1 MISELTKIKD
11 CVVTNEGTIA
21 NPSKES
27 GPIKPFDLN
36 FIQHIKAQVCDYTI
50 NVYIDSKNTTAPTLA
65 VDSSYKNFY
74 VQYADKETTIPKE
87 VTHWQITGSL
97 SNSPLHADDVI
108 RVHNIDNITN
118 SFKTDPSRGTN
129 TTVQGTG
136 GE

>member
-11 CVVTNEGTIA
+11 SIVTNMGTIS
-21 NPSKES
+21 NPTKEI
-27 GPIKPFDLN
+27 GPIKPFDLD
-36 FIQHIKAQVCDYTI
+36 FKLHIKAQVCDYII
-50 NVYIDSKNTTAPTLA
+50 NVYIDSKITTAPTLA

-74 VQYADKETTIPKE
+74 VQYVDKETTTPEK

-97 SNSPLHADDVI
+97 SKPPFGADESIMVY
-108 RVHNIDNITN
+108 NIDEVTN
-118 SFKTDPSRGTN
+118 SRKTDPTRGTG

>member
-11 CVVTNEGTIA
+11 SIVTNIGTIP
-21 NPSKES
+21 NPTKEI
-27 GPIKPFDLN
+27 GPIKPFDLD
-36 FIQHIKAQVCDYTI
+36 FTLHIKDQVCKYII
-50 NVYIDSKNTTAPTLA
+50 NVYIDSKITTPPTLA

-74 VQYADKETTIPKE
+74 VQYDDKETTTPKN

-97 SNSPLHADDVI
+97 SKPPFGADESIMVY
-108 RVHNIDNITN
+108 NINEIN
-118 SFKTDPSRGTN
+118 NNFKTDPKRGTD